1 MINQQIMEKILSR
14 LAVETGMLD
23 PQSTIAIPVGI
34 SNRHVHLSQ
43 PDVEK
48 LFGQGYQLT
57 PFKELKQ
64 PGQFAAKEC
73 VIVVG
78 PKGSI
83 SKVRVLGPVRPTS
96 QLEISKAD
104 CFTLGIKAPVRESG
118 DLVNSGNALLIGS
131 AGHVE
136 LNEQVICAQ
145 RHIHIHMNMIDARM
159 LNVVN
164 GQKVHI
170 RTEGERG
177 LIFDEVVIRVDE
189 RFSLEFHIDTDEA
202 NAAGLRNNDSVFIA
216 R

>member
-1 MINQQIMEKILSR
+1 
-14 LAVETGMLD
+14 MLD
-23 PQSTIAIPVGI
+23 PQPTVAIPVGI

-43 PDVEK
+43 PDVER

-104 CFTLGIKAPVRESG
+104 CFVLGIKAPVRESG
-118 DLVNSGNALLIGS
+118 DLMNSGNALLIGP

-145 RHIHIHMNMIDARM
+145 RHIHMNMIDARM

-177 LIFDEVVIRVDE
+177 LIFDEVVIRIDE
-189 RFSLEFHIDTDEA
+189 RFSLELHIDTDEA